1 MTDNRSALEG
11 PLAILLVKHPRQG
24 EVKTRLARLYGEEL
38 AAELYRNFVL
48 DMLSSLEVTRLRYAI
63 SYYPPESLS
72 PVMAWLGGSLSYE
85 AQRGRD
91 HPERLKN
98 TFIDA
103 FSRGEERVLVLASDV
118 PDLSPAIILEASSC
132 LEQSDAVLGP
142 SLDGGYY
149 LIGFRRDAFRE
160 EAFHDIAWST
170 SQAFSDTLSRLG
182 GLRVHVLPVWP
193 DIDTPSDL
201 VELIRSGRN
210 PAFSSSRTMAVLRE
224 NKLVGL

>member
-1 MTDNRSALEG
+1 MDDHSDLEG

-48 DMLSSLEVTRLRYAI
+48 DMLASLEVTRLRYAV
-63 SYYPPESLS
+63 SYFPPESLS
-72 PVMAWLGGSLSYE
+72 SVMAWLGGSLSYE

-98 TFIDA
+98 AFIDA
-103 FSRGEERVLVLASDV
+103 FSRGEERVFVLASDV

-160 EAFHDIAWST
+160 KAFQDIAWST
-170 SQAFSDTLSRLG
+170 PQAFSDTLSRLG
-182 GLRVHVLPVWP
+182 GLHVHVLPVWP

-201 VELIRSGRN
+201 VELIGSRRN
-210 PAFSSSRTMAVLRE
+210 PTFSSSRTMAILRD
-224 NKLVGL
+224 NKLVGP